1 MKYLSVQTEVDAVQ
15 FTGGNVTEVIQLTES
30 DNIQLQIKD
39 GIASCLITI
48 NGIKLLIL
56 NTDYIIKD
64 SESKIT
70 IMKQDVFNRNYIK
83 EN

>member
-1 MKYLSVQTEVDAVQ
+1 MKYLSIQVEVDAVQ
-15 FTGGNVTEVIQLTES
+15 FTGSNIDEILALTNAS
-30 DNIQLQIKD
+30 NIEIQIKD

-48 NGIKLLIL
+48 NGIKLLVL